1 MNLQIGDRVEHLT
14 HNTTFGP
21 GTVTRIG
28 ITKIEV
34 FWQRKN
40 DEIAYYKNGSFE
52 ESGPIVIKL
61 AEPVN
66 YTTIPNLGNIF
77 TLECGTRI
85 LKGTDGRLLQLVN
98 NSGIKE

>member
-1 MNLQIGDRVEHLT
+1 MNLQVGDKVEHLT
-14 HNTTFGP
+14 LNTAYGL

-28 ITKIEV
+28 MTKIEV

-40 DEIAYYKNGSFE
+40 DEISYYKNGSFE
-52 ESGPIVIKL
+52 DSGPIVIKL
-61 AEPVN
+61 VEPIN
-66 YTTIPNLGNIF
+66 YTTIPNLGNLF